1 MDRLAALQAFSEVAA
16 TGSFSEAA
24 RRLRSSKSAVSR
36 HVAALEADLGARL
49 FHRTTRSLTLTEAG
63 GGYLERVSAILA
75 DLAEADAAVS
85 ELQSAPRGK
94 LRVNAPMSFGFLHLA
109 QALPEFLALYPDV
122 TMDLAMNDRY
132 VDLVEEGFDV
142 AVRIGA
148 MEDSSLIAR
157 RLAPVKIVICATPDY
172 LKQHGAPRTPQ
183 DLRNHDCIANSN
195 MTRGHEWRLLDDM
208 GRLQTIPVHGRISAN
223 NGDAMRIAVLNGLG
237 ISMLPSFIIGEDL
250 KSGALVS
257 LLESHVPQNVGL
269 HAVYPHGRHLSPKVR
284 AFVDFLARRFGPK
297 PYWDS

>member
-1 MDRLAALQAFSEVAA
+1 
-16 TGSFSEAA
+16 
-24 RRLRSSKSAVSR
+24 
-36 HVAALEADLGARL
+36 
-49 FHRTTRSLTLTEAG
+49 
-63 GGYLERVSAILA
+63 
-75 DLAEADAAVS
+75 
-85 ELQSAPRGK
+85 
-94 LRVNAPMSFGFLHLA
+94 
-109 QALPEFLALYPDV
+109 
-122 TMDLAMNDRY
+122 MNDRY

-142 AVRIGA
+142 AERIGA

-257 LLESHVPQNVGL
+257 LLEIACSAECRPARG
-269 HAVYPHGRHLSPKVR
+269 LSPWAPSVAEGEGLCRFSRSPFWTQALLGFLTALLAPPSPCER
-284 AFVDFLARRFGPK
+284 APAFA
-297 PYWDS
+297 